1 MKLYASVFAVVLAAS
16 CCMWAQNSSTAPG
29 TPPTFPGH
37 QTVPDS
43 SMPQDQPAP
52 PAARDDQNQGGAT
65 EMSNLSTRI
74 QQAIASDSMLE
85 NSDVKAVVQGDQLL
99 LTGTVSTQ
107 NAKDRAE
114 QIAAPFA
121 TQNNLKVV
129 NHIGVQL

>member
-1 MKLYASVFAVVLAAS
+1 MKLRVSLFAMVLAVTS
-16 CCMWAQNSSTAPG
+16 CACAQNSGTGPG

-37 QTVPDS
+37 PQTAPEGMPPD
-43 SMPQDQPAP
+43 QTAP
-52 PAARDDQNQGGAT
+52 PAAQEGQSQPGAT
-65 EMSNLSTRI
+65 DMSALSSRI

-99 LTGTVSTQ
+99 LTGTVSSQ

-129 NHIGVQL
+129 NHIGIQS